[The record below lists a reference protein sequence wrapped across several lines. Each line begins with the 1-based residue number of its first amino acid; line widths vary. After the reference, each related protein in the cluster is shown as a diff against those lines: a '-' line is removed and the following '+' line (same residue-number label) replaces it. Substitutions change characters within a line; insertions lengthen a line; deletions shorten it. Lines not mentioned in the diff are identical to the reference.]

1 MRNITYENYGNLC
14 QVSGDIRY
22 GKYTCKAGCG
32 GCCTNVGAALHQ
44 LVEYRQ
50 LDIKVA
56 LDDKTCTDILQKW
69 DVLEE
74 GQNENPLKFSEMQFY
89 KADIKMDDKGCRGSR
104 HYCDTPMFA
113 FEPSESKI
121 KNFYDDLVLLGKGLV
136 FVELL
141 SRNNFKPSLIYD
153 TSISDFKNKKNT
165 RITIARMFDNF
176 LSNDCYYHIH
186 DDGNRQSVE
195 KLLRI
200 DFETARKVA
209 EKTLGQSTNDSWLIE
224 GKKRLTTSNFGSAIN
239 RREHIE
245 SRSILKRIF
254 TKEIFKTAA
263 WDWGIQNKKNALEE
277 HAIKLNLTKTRLE
290 NVGCNYQ
297 S

>member
-1 MRNITYENYGNLC
+1 
-14 QVSGDIRY
+14 
-22 GKYTCKAGCG
+22 
-32 GCCTNVGAALHQ
+32 
-44 LVEYRQ
+44 
-50 LDIKVA
+50 
-56 LDDKTCTDILQKW
+56 
-69 DVLEE
+69 
-74 GQNENPLKFSEMQFY
+74 
-89 KADIKMDDKGCRGSR
+89 
-104 HYCDTPMFA
+104 
-113 FEPSESKI
+113 
-121 KNFYDDLVLLGKGLV
+121 
-136 FVELL
+136 
-141 SRNNFKPSLIYD
+141 
-153 TSISDFKNKKNT
+153 
-165 RITIARMFDNF
+165 MFDNF

-224 GKKRLTTSNFGSAIN
+224 GKKRLTTSNFGSVIN

-263 WDWGIQNKKNALEE
+263 CDWGIQNKKNALEE